1 MCQVSAFFFFWQ
13 GWGACKT
20 SKCREQGSGPAGLR
34 LPDTSSW
41 HMCPVRGSTA
51 WSGQAGWMERGNVKA
66 GRTEEGCTPRPRDS
80 LMENVG
86 LRIYA
91 VGA

>member
-1 MCQVSAFFFFWQ
+1 
-13 GWGACKT
+13 
-20 SKCREQGSGPAGLR
+20 
-34 LPDTSSW
+34 
-41 HMCPVRGSTA
+41 
-51 WSGQAGWMERGNVKA
+51 MERGNVKA